1 MGVFG
6 RFGYA
11 NSALNAIGNFWSIGL
26 QYQGLFEGRDD
37 DVLGIGFAQGILNPS
52 IQYISNTGN
61 DENIKDV
68 ALFGLRAQ
76 MTF

>member
-1 MGVFG
+1 
-6 RFGYA
+6 
-11 NSALNAIGNFWSIGL
+11 L

-52 IQYISNTGN
+52 IQYISNTGS